1 MPAER
6 RFGMDH
12 EHHEW
17 DPIINRGKLRWPSA
31 PGSGE
36 PARVALSVVVNLE
49 HMEWQAPEGSF
60 STSLGGGLGA
70 RGWPDYAQL
79 SHREYGHRVGIFR
92 ILDTLEKH
100 GIKATIAMDAL
111 TAEHYPYLVEHCL
124 GRGCEI
130 IGHGIS
136 VSQMITS
143 RMTEQEETDY
153 IQSSVDAITRATG
166 SAPVGW
172 LGPEYGE
179 SARTPKL
186 LSAAGIQYVCDW
198 ANDEQP
204 YRIISGQGD
213 MFALPLMVE
222 LDDLVALWARRVTVG
237 RYRDMLK
244 DGFDTLHQDGAENGR
259 LLAINIH
266 PWLMGQPFRIG
277 YLDDALS
284 HMMRQGGVW
293 AATGSEVMEWY
304 RNNPPAA

>member
-17 DPIINRGKLRWPSA
+17 DPIINRGKLRWPPSS
-31 PGSGE
+31 GSGE
-36 PARVALSVVVNLE
+36 SARVALSVVVNLE

-79 SHREYGHRVGIFR
+79 THREYGHRVGVFR
-92 ILDTLEKH
+92 VLDTLEKH
-100 GIKATIAMDAL
+100 GIKATVAMDAL

-136 VSQMITS
+136 VSRMITS
-143 RMTEQEETDY
+143 RMTEQEETEY

-186 LSAAGIQYVCDW
+186 LSSCGHPVRVRLGQRRATIQDHQRPRRHVRAALDGGVGRPGGVVGAAGDGGTLPGHAEGRVRHP
-198 ANDEQP
+198 AP
-204 YRIISGQGD
+204 GRSGKRKAAGD
-213 MFALPLMVE
+213 
-222 LDDLVALWARRVTVG
+222 
-237 RYRDMLK
+237 
-244 DGFDTLHQDGAENGR
+244 
-259 LLAINIH
+259 
-266 PWLMGQPFRIG
+266 
-277 YLDDALS
+277 
-284 HMMRQGGVW
+284 
-293 AATGSEVMEWY
+293 
-304 RNNPPAA
+304 